1 MAINGF
7 NNVFTKFNIGP
18 YKKLYNE
25 KTLHKKK
32 HFKNKLWKVLETDII
47 EKIFINIYPGNLKNL
62 LKIYHLYF

>member
-32 HFKNKLWKVLETDII
+32 N
-47 EKIFINIYPGNLKNL
+47 IFEINYK
-62 LKIYHLYF
+62 KF

>member
-18 YKKLYNE
+18 YKKIYNE

-32 HFKNKLWKVLETDII
+32 HFKNKL
-47 EKIFINIYPGNLKNL
+47 
-62 LKIYHLYF
+62 